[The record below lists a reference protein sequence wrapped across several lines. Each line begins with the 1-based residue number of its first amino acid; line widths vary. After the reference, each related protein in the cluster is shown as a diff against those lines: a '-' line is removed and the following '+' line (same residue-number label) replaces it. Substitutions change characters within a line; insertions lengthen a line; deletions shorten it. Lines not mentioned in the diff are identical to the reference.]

1 MKTFKPQGAELVE
14 EASVSEPVKQDPL
27 YYNYY
32 SCSSYEDS
40 LAHYQAHIASLARYT
55 INPEDWKGI
64 TQVKEGEFE
73 IMTGCKHTPS
83 VVKGDLRGCPDCYLF
98 AIPKRE
104 EDLFKTAM
112 DNDWSAKKAIA
123 YILEHYTLTKK

>member
-14 EASVSEPVKQDPL
+14 EASVPMPESIRNNSQEW
-27 YYNYY
+27 
-32 SCSSYEDS
+32 
-40 LAHYQAHIASLARYT
+40 QAYISHIEHLTRYT
-55 INPEDWKGI
+55 INPDDWKGI

-73 IMTGCKHTPS
+73 VIERPVE
-83 VVKGDLRGCPDCYLF
+83 VVDVNGYYVSTRIVVF

-123 YILEHYTLTKK
+123 YILENYTLTKK